1 MRLYPVGQELKL
13 LLNHFEAIANRRL
26 SPLGLTAA
34 QAQLLIILN
43 NSTDTLMPQKKL
55 EAAVG
60 SSQSTVAGIVSR
72 LAAKN
77 LVTATRDGE
86 DRRIKLVAITPEGID
101 CCDSAFAALKE
112 AESELLSGLSDKDS
126 TEFRRILKKLVSSDQ
141 SQAIDKI

>member
-1 MRLYPVGQELKL
+1 
-13 LLNHFEAIANRRL
+13 
-26 SPLGLTAA
+26 
-34 QAQLLIILN
+34 
-43 NSTDTLMPQKKL
+43 MPQKKL

-77 LVTATRDGE
+77 LVAATRDGE

-112 AESELLSGLSDKDS
+112 AESELLSGLSEKES
-126 TEFRRILKKLVSSDQ
+126 AEFRRILKKLGNSDQ
-141 SQAIDKI
+141 SQAID

>member
-13 LLNHFEAIANRRL
+13 LLNRFEAIANRRL

-112 AESELLSGLSDKDS
+112 AESELLSGLSEKES
-126 TEFRRILKKLVSSDQ
+126 GEFRRILKRLESSDK
-141 SQAIDKI
+141 SQAID